1 MSCYVRPMCKE
12 DVPQVKEI
20 DREAFPTQ
28 FPAPDY
34 QRELQDRISHHIVA
48 CDEVRIMP
56 AVKAEEKGFLKFV
69 RRIMQLFGGTHPD
82 DNRPVE
88 LERVLGFASIWV
100 MADEA
105 HLTNIAVRLS
115 HRRQG
120 IGELLLISIIELA
133 AELKADFLT
142 LEVRAS
148 NIPAQELYK
157 KYGFTQVGLRRGYY
171 TDNREDAVVM
181 STESLSSPSF
191 RERFPQLKEAYL
203 RRYGSLNSLSLWN
216 KNRYVS
222 AKPPPSA

>member
-1 MSCYVRPMCKE
+1 
-12 DVPQVKEI
+12 
-20 DREAFPTQ
+20 
-28 FPAPDY
+28 
-34 QRELQDRISHHIVA
+34 
-48 CDEVRIMP
+48 
-56 AVKAEEKGFLKFV
+56 VKAEEKGFLKFV
-69 RRIMQLFGGTHPD
+69 RRIMQLFGDTHPD